1 MDPIERADEF
11 NGEEVLRTSF
21 VTVTASGLYFS
32 IASWRSASCSGVRSP
47 KGDDLCCGLLS
58 ARRFP
63 GAGSPD
69 DGMPLANG
77 GLGSLDM
84 IKLFDCQIE
93 FFLRLTGI
101 FQPE

>member
-1 MDPIERADEF
+1 MDPVGRADEF
-11 NGEEVLRTSF
+11 DGDEVLRTSF
-21 VTVTASGLYFS
+21 VAVAASGLYLS
-32 IASWRSASCSGVRSP
+32 IASWRSASCSGVRSL

-63 GAGSPD
+63 GVGSPD

-84 IKLFDCQIE
+84 IKLFD
-93 FFLRLTGI
+93 
-101 FQPE
+101 